1 MGKGCSQ
8 GQSRHDPLKILCLNY
23 YSVFFLGGGDMHCRE
38 QLLVTFDAML
48 LVEQTKMH
56 ALVQDAPIVPKRS
69 PHRVIRGSWPGRVVV
84 VVAVVIAVLQ
94 SVIV

>member
-1 MGKGCSQ
+1 
-8 GQSRHDPLKILCLNY
+8 
-23 YSVFFLGGGDMHCRE
+23 MHCRE

-69 PHRVIRGSWPGRVVV
+69 PHRVIRGSWPAGRVVV